1 MSIEQIV
8 GRTLGEY
15 QIERL
20 LGQGQLG
27 AVYLGQQ
34 KSGGHAVTI
43 TTFNFPAG
51 ITAQAHES
59 FSARFAHEGAILTR
73 LDHPNILLIYAY
85 GEQADYAFMITSFV
99 KAASLS
105 QALKQQGRFTPEQT
119 LSVLKQVAAALDYA
133 HGYGVVHAVLSL
145 ANILVINKQQ
155 VQIAGFGLK
164 TLLDLH
170 GNTQL
175 KQLPAHLLNA
185 NGKFLGS
192 PESISPERVLGLPA
206 DARSDIYSLGTML
219 FELLCGTPPFSG
231 TDSLEMA
238 LKRIEQPAPSLHMR
252 YPEIPETLAL
262 VVNKALE
269 RDPSQ
274 RYRHAGELATAFE
287 HALQVATPEQAP
299 SARTRQVRQDT
310 QITMPPTVNWFDE
323 DMLTSR
329 KWQAMQPADGG
340 NGSVVAPQAMPEKP
354 IQPTQA
360 DVIPG
365 VDPFALWSATSAKTE
380 ALTPGMFTRR
390 PTVSLSAGRRRPR
403 PRPAQADRRR
413 LVKLIVVGTVTA
425 GVIGA
430 GGISFAHFMQSVKQ
444 VQSRVANAPA
454 TGPTQT
460 TQGNAPATGP
470 TQGTQNQNTP
480 TAGKTPTA
488 QPSSTQKAQPSPTAH
503 ATQQPTPK
511 PTQPPPTPT
520 PKPPS
525 HTGTVIGYTSQAT
538 NSAKSF
544 SNPADGQGSLLIR
557 LPNGNFVACER
568 ACTHVGVAVNYDS
581 GSHQLLCPAH
591 GAIFDPPNGF
601 SHVSGSGP
609 SGLNPLPQVSIRVNG
624 DGTITTG

>member
-1 MSIEQIV
+1 
-8 GRTLGEY
+8 
-15 QIERL
+15 
-20 LGQGQLG
+20 
-27 AVYLGQQ
+27 
-34 KSGGHAVTI
+34 
-43 TTFNFPAG
+43 
-51 ITAQAHES
+51 
-59 FSARFAHEGAILTR
+59 
-73 LDHPNILLIYAY
+73 
-85 GEQADYAFMITSFV
+85 
-99 KAASLS
+99 
-105 QALKQQGRFTPEQT
+105 
-119 LSVLKQVAAALDYA
+119 
-133 HGYGVVHAVLSL
+133 
-145 ANILVINKQQ
+145 
-155 VQIAGFGLK
+155 
-164 TLLDLH
+164 
-170 GNTQL
+170 
-175 KQLPAHLLNA
+175 
-185 NGKFLGS
+185 
-192 PESISPERVLGLPA
+192 
-206 DARSDIYSLGTML
+206 
-219 FELLCGTPPFSG
+219 
-231 TDSLEMA
+231 MA
-238 LKRIEQPAPSLHMR
+238 
-252 YPEIPETLAL
+252 
-262 VVNKALE
+262 
-269 RDPSQ
+269 
-274 RYRHAGELATAFE
+274 
-287 HALQVATPEQAP
+287 
-299 SARTRQVRQDT
+299 RQVRQDT

-329 KWQAMQPADGG
+329 KWQAMQPTDGG
-340 NGSVVAPQAMPEKP
+340 NTSVVVPPAMPEKP

-413 LVKLIVVGTVTA
+413 LVKLIVVGTATA

-430 GGISFAHFMQSVKQ
+430 GGISFAHFMQSVAQ

-460 TQGNAPATGP
+460 TQGNTPATGP

-488 QPSSTQKAQPSPTAH
+488 QPSSTQRAQPSPTAQ

-568 ACTHVGVAVNYDS
+568 ACTHAGVAVNYDS

-591 GAIFDPPNGF
+591 GAIFDPLNGF
-601 SHVSGSGP
+601 SHLSGP
-609 SGLNPLPQVSIRVNG
+609 GNGPLPGISIRVNG

>member
-1 MSIEQIV
+1 
-8 GRTLGEY
+8 
-15 QIERL
+15 
-20 LGQGQLG
+20 
-27 AVYLGQQ
+27 
-34 KSGGHAVTI
+34 
-43 TTFNFPAG
+43 
-51 ITAQAHES
+51 
-59 FSARFAHEGAILTR
+59 
-73 LDHPNILLIYAY
+73 
-85 GEQADYAFMITSFV
+85 
-99 KAASLS
+99 
-105 QALKQQGRFTPEQT
+105 
-119 LSVLKQVAAALDYA
+119 
-133 HGYGVVHAVLSL
+133 
-145 ANILVINKQQ
+145 
-155 VQIAGFGLK
+155 
-164 TLLDLH
+164 
-170 GNTQL
+170 
-175 KQLPAHLLNA
+175 
-185 NGKFLGS
+185 
-192 PESISPERVLGLPA
+192 
-206 DARSDIYSLGTML
+206 
-219 FELLCGTPPFSG
+219 
-231 TDSLEMA
+231 
-238 LKRIEQPAPSLHMR
+238 MR

-299 SARTRQVRQDT
+299 SARTRQVTQDT

-413 LVKLIVVGTVTA
+413 LVKLIVVGTATA

-430 GGISFAHFMQSVKQ
+430 GGISFAHFMQSVAQ
-444 VQSRVANAPA
+444 VQSRVA
-454 TGPTQT
+454 
-460 TQGNAPATGP
+460 NAPATGP

-568 ACTHVGVAVNYDS
+568 ACTHAGVAVNYDS

-609 SGLNPLPQVSIRVNG
+609 SGLNPLPQVSIRVNAG
-624 DGTITTG
+624 GTISTG

>member
-1 MSIEQIV
+1 
-8 GRTLGEY
+8 
-15 QIERL
+15 
-20 LGQGQLG
+20 
-27 AVYLGQQ
+27 
-34 KSGGHAVTI
+34 
-43 TTFNFPAG
+43 
-51 ITAQAHES
+51 
-59 FSARFAHEGAILTR
+59 
-73 LDHPNILLIYAY
+73 
-85 GEQADYAFMITSFV
+85 
-99 KAASLS
+99 
-105 QALKQQGRFTPEQT
+105 
-119 LSVLKQVAAALDYA
+119 
-133 HGYGVVHAVLSL
+133 
-145 ANILVINKQQ
+145 
-155 VQIAGFGLK
+155 
-164 TLLDLH
+164 
-170 GNTQL
+170 
-175 KQLPAHLLNA
+175 
-185 NGKFLGS
+185 
-192 PESISPERVLGLPA
+192 
-206 DARSDIYSLGTML
+206 ML
-219 FELLCGTPPFSG
+219 FELLSGTPPFSG

-269 RDPSQ
+269 RNPSQ
-274 RYRHAGELATAFE
+274 RYQHAGELATAFE
-287 HALQVATPEQAP
+287 HALHGATAKQAP
-299 SARTRQVRQDT
+299 AAMARQVRQDT

-460 TQGNAPATGP
+460 TQGNTPATGP

-591 GAIFDPPNGF
+591 GAIFDPLNGF
-601 SHVSGSGP
+601 SHISGP
-609 SGLNPLPQVSIRVNG
+609 GNGPLPGISIRVNG

>member
-1 MSIEQIV
+1 MLSIEQLV

-51 ITAQAHES
+51 ITTQAHES

-85 GEQADYAFMITSFV
+85 GEQADYAFMVTSFV

-192 PESISPERVLGLPA
+192 PESVSPERVLGLPP
-206 DARSDIYSLGTML
+206 DARSDIYSLVAML
-219 FELLCGTPPFSG
+219 FELLSGTPPFSG
-231 TDSLEMA
+231 TDSLEIA

-269 RDPSQ
+269 RNPSQ
-274 RYRHAGELATAFE
+274 RYQHAGELATAFE
-287 HALQVATPEQAP
+287 HALHVATPEQAP
-299 SARTRQVRQDT
+299 AARTRQVRQDT

-329 KWQAMQPADGG
+329 KWHAIQPADGG
-340 NGSVVAPQAMPEKP
+340 NTSVVAPPAMPEKP
-354 IQPTQA
+354 DQPTQA
-360 DVIPG
+360 DAIPG

-380 ALTPGMFTRR
+380 ALRPGMFTRR

-413 LVKLIVVGTVTA
+413 LVKLIVVGTATA

-430 GGISFAHFMQSVKQ
+430 GGISFAHFIQSVKQ

-460 TQGNAPATGP
+460 TQT
-470 TQGTQNQNTP
+470 TQGTQNHNTP

-488 QPSSTQKAQPSPTAH
+488 QPSSTQRAQPSPTAH

-511 PTQPPPTPT
+511 PPP
-520 PKPPS
+520 
-525 HTGTVIGYTSQAT
+525 HTGTVIGYTNQAT

-544 SNPADGQGSLLIR
+544 SNPADGQGSLLIH
-557 LPNGNFVACER
+557 LPNGNFVAC
-568 ACTHVGVAVNYDS
+568 
-581 GSHQLLCPAH
+581 
-591 GAIFDPPNGF
+591 
-601 SHVSGSGP
+601 
-609 SGLNPLPQVSIRVNG
+609 
-624 DGTITTG
+624 